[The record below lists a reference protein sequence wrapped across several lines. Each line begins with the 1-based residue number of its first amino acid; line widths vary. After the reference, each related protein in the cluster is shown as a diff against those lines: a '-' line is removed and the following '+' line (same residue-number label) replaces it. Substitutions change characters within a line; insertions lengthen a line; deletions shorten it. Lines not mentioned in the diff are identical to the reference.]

1 MPRTLKKAET
11 IRMRMAVVLNPCNGT
26 LLQNTRDT
34 PAEGSA
40 PFERRSRPSDRELG
54 VTRFCHVRQK
64 SGQTASPRFAKS
76 EAQVRLH
83 GGPNFRDIISPH
95 NALGFHSVDLD
106 LEQVMSQSLMK
117 AWRLERFGGALTLED
132 VPVPKVRAGAVL
144 IRIEASPLL
153 SYLKAY
159 VDGKLTFY
167 NPPPGKFT
175 PGTNGVGIID
185 AVGQGTSSRASVWC
199 SRHISSPARMSRIR
213 RRS

>member
-1 MPRTLKKAET
+1 
-11 IRMRMAVVLNPCNGT
+11 
-26 LLQNTRDT
+26 
-34 PAEGSA
+34 
-40 PFERRSRPSDRELG
+40 
-54 VTRFCHVRQK
+54 
-64 SGQTASPRFAKS
+64 
-76 EAQVRLH
+76 
-83 GGPNFRDIISPH
+83 
-95 NALGFHSVDLD
+95 
-106 LEQVMSQSLMK
+106 MSQSLMK

-175 PGTNGVGIID
+175 PVSASSTRSVRTF
-185 AVGQGTSSRASVWC
+185 GTSSRASVWC